1 MKKKE
6 FLKDFEKIIIL
17 SIVILSIFLII
28 LYVFIKRYF
37 TSPIEKI
44 LNSISINKKVDDKQ
58 ILSLNNELTEI
69 SNEYN
74 LLFDK
79 LNEEIDLNK
88 KLLLVD
94 PLTNSYNRKYY
105 VMTMNEVLS
114 LNNRYKMPFSII
126 LFDIDDFKKINDGY
140 GHLVGDKVLINI
152 VKLINEDIRKT
163 DTLYRVGGEEFIIIC
178 KNTIKSDAIIIAEKI
193 RKKVEESL
201 NIIENKTITISIG
214 VTEVISDDDENS
226 IYKRVDD
233 NLYMSKNS
241 GKNRVTSN

>member
-1 MKKKE
+1 
-6 FLKDFEKIIIL
+6 
-17 SIVILSIFLII
+17 
-28 LYVFIKRYF
+28 
-37 TSPIEKI
+37 
-44 LNSISINKKVDDKQ
+44 
-58 ILSLNNELTEI
+58 
-69 SNEYN
+69 
-74 LLFDK
+74 
-79 LNEEIDLNK
+79 

-94 PLTNSYNRKYY
+94 TLTNSYNRKYY

-126 LFDIDDFKKINDGY
+126 LFDIDDFKKINDDY

>member
-1 MKKKE
+1 MKLEIDISEKKE

-94 PLTNSYNRKYY
+94 TLTNSYNRKYY

-126 LFDIDDFKKINDGY
+126 LFDIDDFKKINDG
-140 GHLVGDKVLINI
+140 
-152 VKLINEDIRKT
+152 
-163 DTLYRVGGEEFIIIC
+163 F
-178 KNTIKSDAIIIAEKI
+178 
-193 RKKVEESL
+193 
-201 NIIENKTITISIG
+201 
-214 VTEVISDDDENS
+214 
-226 IYKRVDD
+226 
-233 NLYMSKNS
+233 
-241 GKNRVTSN
+241 

>member
-1 MKKKE
+1 MKKVMLLHGVNHNM
-6 FLKDFEKIIIL
+6 FG
-17 SIVILSIFLII
+17 
-28 LYVFIKRYF
+28 KRDPKQYG
-37 TSPIEKI
+37 TIT
-44 LNSISINKKVDDKQ
+44 LDGINKKVDDKQ

-94 PLTNSYNRKYY
+94 TLTNSYNRKYY

>member
-1 MKKKE
+1 MRRPYRRDVHE
-6 FLKDFEKIIIL
+6 TRVVFRHNYFIDWQPHPCGGVPRVCPWLK
-17 SIVILSIFLII
+17 
-28 LYVFIKRYF
+28 
-37 TSPIEKI
+37 
-44 LNSISINKKVDDKQ
+44 
-58 ILSLNNELTEI
+58 
-69 SNEYN
+69 
-74 LLFDK
+74 
-79 LNEEIDLNK
+79 
-88 KLLLVD
+88 
-94 PLTNSYNRKYY
+94 
-105 VMTMNEVLS
+105 
-114 LNNRYKMPFSII
+114 
-126 LFDIDDFKKINDGY
+126 
-140 GHLVGDKVLINI
+140 
-152 VKLINEDIRKT
+152 IRKT